1 MMSERASPGRRCS
14 YGGGMGAFAEM
25 FPGRKPELPAR
36 DEDPSGQD
44 PPFRFPDGPLDLASG
59 VVRIERRRPAD
70 VAGPED
76 PADD

>member
-1 MMSERASPGRRCS
+1 
-14 YGGGMGAFAEM
+14 M
-25 FPGRKPELPAR
+25 FPGRKPESPAR

-59 VVRIERRRPAD
+59 VVRIERRRPAEP
-70 VAGPED
+70 AD